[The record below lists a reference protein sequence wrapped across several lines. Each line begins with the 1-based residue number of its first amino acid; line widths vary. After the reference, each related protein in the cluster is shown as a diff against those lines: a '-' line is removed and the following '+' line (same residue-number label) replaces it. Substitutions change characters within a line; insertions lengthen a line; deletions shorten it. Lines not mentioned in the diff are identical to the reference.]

1 MALVC
6 DLEATP
12 YKYLVSIKIKATP
25 ATIRTHKPEYEIR
38 TGAGAFVAS
47 LRLPSWAVRR
57 GMMHRRVGLMRAKA
71 WPRTGCFC
79 NWMGQSNARKK
90 SDWNHCCFTANHR
103 THGDMLGIS
112 IRCGYLV
119 GIPALIHDKPWT
131 NSRPGR
137 VDAVMDSGSSPRT

>member
-57 GMMHRRVGLMRAKA
+57 GMMHRRAGLMHAKV
-71 WPRTGCFC
+71 WPRTDLQLNKAIQCAKE
-79 NWMGQSNARKK
+79 NRPRPLS
-90 SDWNHCCFTANHR
+90 
-103 THGDMLGIS
+103 
-112 IRCGYLV
+112 GYLV
-119 GIPALIHDKPWT
+119 GIPVLIHDQLWR

-137 VDAVMDSGSSPRT
+137 VEAVMDRGSSLRT